1 VGQLAHIMKK
11 NIFLIF
17 IAFLALFFIPQT
29 AQAQENRLVMAGVS
43 AVLKNEVIQPD
54 KRIEKLKAF
63 LEKYDSPLV
72 PYAEDFVAT
81 ADKYQID
88 WRLLPAITGV
98 ESTFG
103 QEIPFNSYNAYGWNN
118 GHYRFQSWENS
129 IEIVTKA
136 LKEKYYNRGLD
147 NPYKIGP
154 VYAPPSSSWASRVNA
169 FMEKIDSSSKS
180 NSLST
185 LVLTI

>member
-1 VGQLAHIMKK
+1 VGELAHIMKK
-11 NIFLIF
+11 KVFLIF
-17 IAFLALFFIPQT
+17 TALMALFFIPQNV
-29 AQAQENRLVMAGVS
+29 QAQENRLVMAGIS
-43 AVLKNEVIQPD
+43 AVLKNELVQPD
-54 KRIEKLKAF
+54 TRLEKLKVF
-63 LEKYDSPLV
+63 LEKYNSPLA
-72 PYAEDFVAT
+72 PYSEVFIKT
-81 ADKYQID
+81 ADKYEID

-103 QEIPFNSYNAYGWNN
+103 RQIPYNSYNAYGWNN
-118 GHYRFQSWENS
+118 GRYYFQSWEDS
-129 IEIVTKA
+129 IEIVSKA

-154 VYAPPSSSWASRVNA
+154 VYAPPSPFWGKRVDS
-169 FMEKIDSSSKS
+169 FMERIESSPGK

>member
-1 VGQLAHIMKK
+1 MKK

-17 IAFLALFFIPQT
+17 TAFLAVFFIPQT
-29 AQAQENRLVMAGVS
+29 AQAQETRLVMAGIS
-43 AVLKNEVIQPD
+43 AVLKNEVVQPD
-54 KRIEKLKAF
+54 SRAEELKAF

-72 PYAEDFVAT
+72 PYAENFIKT

-103 QEIPFNSYNAYGWNN
+103 RQIPSNSYNAYGWNN
-118 GHYRFQSWENS
+118 GHYRFQSWEDS
-129 IEIVTKA
+129 IETVSKA
-136 LKEKYYNRGLD
+136 LKKKYYNRGLD

-154 VYAPPSSSWASRVNA
+154 VYAPPSSSWAKRVNN
-169 FMEKIDSSSKS
+169 FMERIDPSP
-180 NSLST
+180 NNNPLST

>member
-1 VGQLAHIMKK
+1 MGELAHIMKK

-29 AQAQENRLVMAGVS
+29 AQAQENRLVMAGIS
-43 AVLKNEVIQPD
+43 AVLKNDVVQPD
-54 KRIEKLKAF
+54 KRVEELKAF

-72 PYAEDFVAT
+72 AYAEDFVKT

-103 QEIPFNSYNAYGWNN
+103 KEIPFNSFNAYGWNN
-118 GHYRFQSWENS
+118 GHYCFQSWEDS
-129 IEIVTKA
+129 IENVTKA

-154 VYAPPSSSWASRVNA
+154 VYAPPSSSWAKRVNV
-169 FMEKIDSSSKS
+169 FMERIEPSRI
-180 NSLST
+180 NNPLAT